1 MGNEETDCTHC
12 GSCIFG
18 IRLAHLF
25 QGDPGPPRNDL
36 QGSHGPL
43 TTLGMPRADVKNYL
57 DTRNI
62 RYDRVRVGGEEADRF
77 EIQIGTE
84 PGGFGCEDW
93 RVVVAMDFGKDDR
106 LKDVRVTK
114 WGTCL

>member
-1 MGNEETDCTHC
+1 MAPLQ
-12 GSCIFG
+12 
-18 IRLAHLF
+18 R
-25 QGDPGPPRNDL
+25 DL
-36 QGSHGPL
+36 P
-43 TTLGMPRADVKNYL
+43 LGMPRADVKNYL